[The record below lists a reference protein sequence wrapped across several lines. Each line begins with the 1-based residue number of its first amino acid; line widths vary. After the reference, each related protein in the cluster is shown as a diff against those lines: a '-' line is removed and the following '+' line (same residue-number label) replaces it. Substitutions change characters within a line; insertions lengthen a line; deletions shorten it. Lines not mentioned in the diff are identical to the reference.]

1 MMNRLTP
8 YDEAQALVAAVRVH
22 EFTKKASP
30 SFKEVAEILE
40 MTTDWVSRVCAELT
54 GKEILDL
61 VEGPFQTTCIVIV
74 DHLAVES
81 LPRKARENRMEEE
94 LKKFKEKTAGVYEQK
109 AKAIQEEQKKKEKD
123 LFNDIASKFKSEL
136 NKSS

>member
-40 MTTDWVSRVCAELT
+40 MTTDWVSRVCSELT
-54 GKEILDL
+54 EKGIVDL
-61 VEGPFQTTCIVIV
+61 VEGPFQTTCIVIE

-81 LPRKARENRMEEE
+81 LPKKARENRMEEE
-94 LKKFKEKTAGVYEQK
+94 LKKFKEKTAGLYEQK
-109 AKAIQEEQKKKEKD
+109 VKAIQEEQKKKEQD
-123 LFNDIASKFKSEL
+123 LYNDIADKFKREL
-136 NKSS
+136 DS

>member
-1 MMNRLTP
+1 MNRLTP

-30 SFKEVAEILE
+30 SFKEVADLLE
-40 MTTDWVSRVCAELT
+40 MTTDWVSRVCSELAEK
-54 GKEILDL
+54 GILEL

-136 NKSS
+136 NKSL

>member
-1 MMNRLTP
+1 MNRLTP

-40 MTTDWVSRVCAELT
+40 MTTDWVSRVCSELT
-54 GKEILDL
+54 EKGIVDL
-61 VEGPFQTTCIVIV
+61 VEGPFQTTCIVIE

-81 LPRKARENRMEEE
+81 LPKKARENRMEEE
-94 LKKFKEKTAGVYEQK
+94 LKKFKEKTAGLYEQK
-109 AKAIQEEQKKKEKD
+109 VKAIQEEQKKKEQD
-123 LFNDIASKFKSEL
+123 LYNDIADKFKREL
-136 NKSS
+136 DS